1 MKLNNKI
8 FALVFLFANIF
19 VYSSA
24 NADDNCI
31 KVIAHEWMGE
41 KAYADPARQFAMDDT
56 FRTMTTNEGL
66 MRVDNGFVPQP
77 LLATSWEGN
86 ADATEWTFH
95 LRKGV
100 KFHDGSDLD
109 AEDVVWTYKRI
120 LDPDLLSG
128 SKAILDVF
136 LKDIIAVDSHTVK
149 FIAKSPTVEM
159 PLQLKTKH
167 TGIVPSGS
175 THEGLQSNPIG
186 TGPYQLVNFSTGNT
200 KNTFIRND
208 NYWNKSVSLAECM
221 ELIPILDP
229 AARVAALT
237 AGQADLIPVID
248 PASAF
253 SLKNNPAAALDIA
266 DGGTVMTMSMW
277 ADTAPFDDNRV
288 RTAMKLV
295 VDRQMLV
302 DTAFFGFGEPGND
315 NPVAPSQSYAYR
327 SDIKARDCEKAKSL
341 LAEAGYPDGLDV
353 DLNTAEAFPG
363 MVNGAEAYAQMA
375 ACGNI
380 RVNLIKNPADGY
392 WDTIWL
398 KQPFLTS
405 SWGFRPPGEAF
416 GIAYISEAKYPETHF
431 YNTEFDSLVKE
442 ASGTVDQTAR
452 ENLYKSAQ
460 KILSEEGGVIVP
472 GFLAT
477 VAAMRNGCTGYT
489 AEANVVNF
497 FIADFRCEGKN

>member
-8 FALVFLFANIF
+8 FAFVFLLANIF
-19 VYSSA
+19 FYSSAA
-24 NADDNCI
+24 NADDKCI
-31 KVIAHEWMGE
+31 KVVTHEWMGE
-41 KAYADPARQFAMDDT
+41 KAYADPARQFSMDDT
-56 FRTMTTNEGL
+56 FRTFTTNEGL
-66 MRVDNGFVPQP
+66 MRIDNGFIPQP
-77 LLATSWEGN
+77 LLATSWEAN
-86 ADATEWTFH
+86 DDATEWTFH

-120 LDPDLLSG
+120 LDPDTLSG
-128 SKAILDVF
+128 SKAILEVF
-136 LKDIIAVDSHTVK
+136 LKDIVAVDSHTVK
-149 FIAKSPTVEM
+149 FIAKAPTVEM

-175 THEGLQSNPIG
+175 THEGLQANPIG
-186 TGPYQLVNFSTGNT
+186 TGPYQLINFSTGNS

-237 AGQADLIPVID
+237 TGQVDLIPVID

-253 SLKNNPAAALDIA
+253 SLKNNPAVDLNIAA
-266 DGGTVMTMSMW
+266 GGTVMTMSMW

-327 SDIKARDCEKAKSL
+327 HDIKAQDCEKAKSL

-363 MVNGAEAYAQMA
+363 MVNGAEAYASMA

-380 RVNLIKNPADGY
+380 RVNLIKNPSDGY

-398 KQPFLTS
+398 KKPFLTS

-452 ENLYKSAQ
+452 EDLYKAAQ
-460 KILSEEGGVIVP
+460 KILSEEGGVIVA

-477 VAAMRNGCTGYT
+477 VAAVKSGCTGYT

-497 FIADFRCEGKN
+497 YVADFKCEGK